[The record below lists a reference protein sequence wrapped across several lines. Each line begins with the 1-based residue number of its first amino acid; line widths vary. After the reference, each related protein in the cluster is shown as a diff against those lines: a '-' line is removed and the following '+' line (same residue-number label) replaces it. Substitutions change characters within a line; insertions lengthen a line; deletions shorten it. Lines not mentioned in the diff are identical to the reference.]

1 MTFLTLLTSTV
12 AGAPNR
18 GQRSIQSNAHTHTHC
33 YLLAPPVDDA
43 VASVTVLEEEE
54 VVGSD

>member
-12 AGAPNR
+12 TGAPNR
-18 GQRSIQSNAHTHTHC
+18 GQRSIYHHH
-33 YLLAPPVDDA
+33 LLAPPVDDTA
-43 VASVTVLEEEE
+43 VIVLEEEE

>member
-12 AGAPNR
+12 TGAPNR
-18 GQRSIQSNAHTHTHC
+18 GQRSVSHHHH
-33 YLLAPPVDDA
+33 LLAPPVDDA
-43 VASVTVLEEEE
+43 VAPVIVLEEEE

>member
-12 AGAPNR
+12 TGVPNK
-18 GQRSIQSNAHTHTHC
+18 GQRSVSHHHH
-33 YLLAPPVDDA
+33 LLAPPVDDTA
-43 VASVTVLEEEE
+43 VIVLEEEE